1 MATKRITL
9 ARNVCIVAVLAA
21 SVPSAVAEPDPE
33 APLGAG
39 QPWSIML
46 RQQLLSE
53 KQCVLQEIMT
63 VNEFKVGDEVMLDGR
78 VSCIDGRHFDF
89 ARRHEHQKF
98 EIRICEPVVC

>member
-1 MATKRITL
+1 MVPKTNAL
-9 ARNVCIVAVLAA
+9 ARNICMAAVLLA
-21 SVPSAVAEPDPE
+21 SVPSAVAEPEPE

-53 KQCVLQEIMT
+53 KQCMLQEILT
-63 VNEFKVGDEVMLDGR
+63 INEFKVGDEVMLDGR